1 MVQSVYIL
9 RILAGQYMY
18 LALYLKSVNTYVISV
33 YLLADMDYCSYIK
46 VHSINIHIFC
56 CHYKCKNFSTW
67 KPDLHCTH
75 LEIK

>member
-9 RILAGQYMY
+9 SILHGQY
-18 LALYLKSVNTYVISV
+18 LALYLKTVNTYVISV

-56 CHYKCKNFSTW
+56 KNFSTW
-67 KPDLHCTH
+67 KPDLLCAY